1 MHANCSQVMSVKGKL
16 IDSISSLHISPCSN
30 PGKTIQQKLATW
42 FLDLSAWRSACEEIV
57 RASKG
62 YKTEAQ
68 KEEAPW
74 RTLIFDSTAPYGL
87 RTPDTSY
94 AASYKAYR
102 DLVDL
107 ELSIEAISGPPH
119 MQTHTAVQSK
129 RGLYDS
135 QWQASNINGQL
146 HARKTILLNP
156 VRLLRLG
163 AVEF

>member
-1 MHANCSQVMSVKGKL
+1 MSVKGKL
-16 IDSISSLHISPCSN
+16 IDSISSLRISPYSN

-42 FLDLSAWRSACEEIV
+42 LANLSAWLGACEGIV
-57 RASKG
+57 RASKR

-68 KEEAPW
+68 KKEALW

-87 RTPDTSY
+87 HTPDASY

-119 MQTHTAVQSK
+119 MQTHTQWLAVQSK
-129 RGLYDS
+129 WGLYDS
-135 QWQASNINGQL
+135 QSQTFQISMGNFMQGRQ
-146 HARKTILLNP
+146 ILLNL
-156 VRLLRLG
+156 VRLLRLRS
-163 AVEF
+163 VEF